1 MVDITGTAVATI
13 SLVSLLIGGGG
24 VFMYFKY
31 IDGDEMPNISNS
43 SFGTF
48 DWEKTSKNDLIGLE
62 FDFNSGG
69 VIFEVGMILTFMF
82 VITLF
87 CCCGYRHLPTPKC
100 IKERRH
106 KKKVARRERY
116 RKKKEMM
123 REEEEKEAQGKR

>member
-1 MVDITGTAVATI
+1 MVVITGTAVATI

-24 VFMYFKY
+24 VFVYFKY

-62 FDFNSGG
+62 FDFNSSG

-82 VITLF
+82 VIMLF
-87 CCCGYRHLPTPKC
+87 CCCEVSALADTQVHQR
-100 IKERRH
+100 KET
-106 KKKVARRERY
+106 
-116 RKKKEMM
+116 
-123 REEEEKEAQGKR
+123 